1 MLNHNPS
8 QARGMVPPLT
18 DSDHSGLTERLRER
32 QKLEQNQSSKSRKE
46 LEVTMKLVIVAKT
59 TI

>member
-1 MLNHNPS
+1 
-8 QARGMVPPLT
+8 MVPPLT